1 MLAWLTILSAAG
13 PDFNIKER
21 QDTWQPT
28 VDGGGYRVGSQ
39 LGARTLY
46 ASLNTSGLTG
56 DARSDWSE
64 NGNNLRDAILS

>member
-1 MLAWLTILSAAG
+1 M
-13 PDFNIKER
+13 EVR
-21 QDTWQPT
+21 QDALQPR
-28 VDGGGYRVGSQ
+28 VDAAPVAGSQ

-56 DARSDWSE
+56 DARLDWSE